1 MGILAKCPTELV
13 HGDCFIVLD
22 SVSDRFKVNL
32 KIEGLSVTGSIKVK
46 AARHM
51 VEALEEAGVI
61 APGARLIESSSGN
74 LGVALSMI
82 CAARGYAFTCVSD
95 PNISPSSARLIR
107 AYGAELIVVDQR
119 DANGG
124 YLATRIEL
132 IREKLA
138 ADPGLIWLNQYEN
151 LFNVDAHYH
160 TTGREILERF
170 PAPDYVFVGAGTTG
184 TLGGVSR
191 RIREYA
197 PRAKII
203 AVDAQGSVTF
213 GGAPAKRRIPGL
225 GTSTPP
231 PIRVHASYDDLL
243 MVPET
248 LTLAACH
255 EFARRGLLLGGS
267 TGSVLA
273 GIRQYASRIERDA
286 CVVAI
291 SPDMGDRYL
300 DTIYND
306 EWCRNHFGLV
316 DATPAETVRT
326 KPAERR
332 SHATRADGP
341 LRGHGTSR
349 HKRCNTPD
357 TMHAR

>member
-1 MGILAKCPTELV
+1 MGMLAECPTQLV
-13 HGDCFIVLD
+13 HGDCFIALD
-22 SVSDRFKVNL
+22 SVSDRFRVNL
-32 KIEGLSVTGSIKVK
+32 KIEGLSATGSIKVK
-46 AARHM
+46 AGRHM
-51 VEALEEAGVI
+51 VKALEDAGVI

-95 PNISPSSARLIR
+95 PNISPGSARLIR
-107 AYGAELIVVDQR
+107 AYGAELIVVDRR

-132 IREKLA
+132 IREKIA
-138 ADPGLIWLNQYEN
+138 AEPGLIWLNQYEN
-151 LFNVDAHYH
+151 LFNVDAHYQS
-160 TTGREILERF
+160 TGREILERF
-170 PAPDYVFVGAGTTG
+170 PVPDYLFIGAGTTG

-191 RIREYA
+191 RIREFA
-197 PRAKII
+197 PQAKII
-203 AVDAQGSVTF
+203 AVDAEGSVTF
-213 GGAPAKRRIPGL
+213 GGPPAKRRIPGL

-231 PIRVHASYDDLL
+231 PIRVHSSYDELL

-248 LTLAACH
+248 QTLSVCH

-273 GIRQYASRIERDA
+273 GIRQYAHRIERNA

-300 DTIYND
+300 DTIYNED
-306 EWCRNHFGLV
+306 WCRHNFGHADVEL
-316 DATPAETVRT
+316 AE
-326 KPAERR
+326 A
-332 SHATRADGP
+332 G
-341 LRGHGTSR
+341 
-349 HKRCNTPD
+349 
-357 TMHAR
+357 